1 MQLLLL
7 RYREEIIT
15 AKVAKDHIEDSLKS
29 QILFLRDQVVAEQQ
43 EKSKIEDNLTQEN
56 NSLQERLGK
65 SCLPCNDY
73 LFKKMTIIKYEYKN
87 IKKVLE

>member
-65 SCLPCNDY
+65 SFLPCNDY
-73 LFKKMTIIKYEYKN
+73 LLKKMTIIKYEYKN
-87 IKKVLE
+87 IKKV

>member
-65 SCLPCNDY
+65 SVLPCNDY
-73 LFKKMTIIKYEYKN
+73 LLKKNDNYK
-87 IKKVLE
+87 IWI